1 MVIGLDCFIGY
12 NEYGGI
18 NMDEYI
24 GECEL
29 CGRTDLLT
37 YDEELCIMVCRGCL
51 LSEIIG
57 GEEE

>member
-1 MVIGLDCFIGY
+1 
-12 NEYGGI
+12 
-18 NMDEYI
+18 MDEYI